1 MTNPHHQLVR
11 ASGPTFFYGT
21 LIKLNHLIFTLSE
34 QEMMSSFYLCCHLN
48 TFSSTPPTEGK
59 KRRLAVSVRMSAPGG
74 RLGPKRLCF
83 CPPCRTAAA
92 VVTHTHTQTI
102 SNALKRTHT
111 TSRRG
116 GGGFL
121 GLNSPCFWS
130 VAFIRGASQ
139 ELLGTFSFV
148 LLCSPPSLR
157 RLRSP
162 AGQMADLRDELNHT
176 WRTDLWLWRKF
187 LGGHESE
194 S

>member
-1 MTNPHHQLVR
+1 
-11 ASGPTFFYGT
+11 
-21 LIKLNHLIFTLSE
+21 
-34 QEMMSSFYLCCHLN
+34 MSSFYLCCHLN

-92 VVTHTHTQTI
+92 VDTHTH
-102 SNALKRTHT
+102 SNALTPLLECRLHQ
-111 TSRRG
+111 R
-116 GGGFL
+116 
-121 GLNSPCFWS
+121 
-130 VAFIRGASQ
+130 SQ
-139 ELLGTFSFV
+139 SGTAGNV
-148 LLCSPPSLR
+148 LLCSPLFSSITETSEESS
-157 RLRSP
+157 RSDGRTRQDP
-162 AGQMADLRDELNHT
+162 RDELNHT